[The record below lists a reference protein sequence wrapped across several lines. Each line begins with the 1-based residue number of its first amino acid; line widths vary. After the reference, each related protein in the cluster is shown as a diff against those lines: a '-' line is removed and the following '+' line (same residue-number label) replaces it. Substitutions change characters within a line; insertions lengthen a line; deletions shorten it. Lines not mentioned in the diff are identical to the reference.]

1 MPKTKI
7 TGCEHWA
14 HHDGADLFLWR
25 KRKSGPE
32 KPRGVVLLVHGSSMA
47 STPTFDLQVKSR
59 PEYSLMDYLAERGYD
74 VWCVDCEGYGRSTKT
89 RRVSCGIERGARD
102 LLAAANEIRRVGK
115 ARTRFTSTAFHPA
128 RCEPLCSRRKTQ
140 GA

>member
-25 KRKSGPE
+25 KRKEGPE
-32 KPRGVVLLVHGSSMA
+32 KPRGAVLLAHGSSMA

-89 RRVSCGIERGARD
+89 RRVSCGVERGARD
-102 LLAAANEIRRVGK
+102 LLAAANEIRRI
-115 ARTRFTSTAFHPA
+115 TRKNALHLYGIS
-128 RCEPLCSRRKTQ
+128 S
-140 GA
+140 GALRAALFAQKNPGA